1 VQAIIQ
7 DNAQNQG
14 EIERLK
20 KENKMLEQ
28 QAAQNRE
35 MYTRQTKEV
44 LEQMMLAKQH
54 VEQQVGVMRA
64 MASKGLED
72 TSIRFVQAQHE

>member
-1 VQAIIQ
+1 MQAIIQ